1 MKITAT
7 RVLGFTLG
15 LILLSTVSA
24 SAEEATAPNVK
35 AAASGSAEAASAAP
49 PKIDWNAMD
58 KKQRKAYMKKT
69 VLPAAQK
76 MFAEFDAKKY
86 KRVTCVTCHGEGAG
100 ADFKMPNPELP
111 KLPTSPDGFKA
122 LQEKKPDTVKFM
134 GTKVKP
140 TVAALLG
147 LPEWTPAA
155 PQGFG
160 CYNCHEKD
168 VAAKSPAPAAP
179 VKAAAPAAPAK

>member
-7 RVLGFTLG
+7 CALG
-15 LILLSTVSA
+15 LILLATA
-24 SAEEATAPNVK
+24 SAFGEEAAAPQAK
-35 AAASGSAEAASAAP
+35 AASPGAAEAAAP
-49 PKIDWNAMD
+49 AKIDWNAMD

-100 ADFKMPNPELP
+100 GDFKMPNPELP
-111 KLPTSPDGFKA
+111 KVPITPEGFKA
-122 LQEKKPDTVKFM
+122 LQEKKPDILKFM
-134 GTKVKP
+134 GTKVRP

-147 LPEWTPAA
+147 LPAATPAA

-168 VAAKSPAPAAP
+168 VGAKAPAPPA
-179 VKAAAPAAPAK
+179 KAAAPAAPAQ

>member
-7 RVLGFTLG
+7 CTLGLTLG
-15 LILLSTVSA
+15 LILLSTTSA
-24 SAEEATAPNVK
+24 FGDEAAAPKVKAASPGAAEAATAP
-35 AAASGSAEAASAAP
+35 A
-49 PKIDWNAMD
+49 KIDWNAMD

-111 KLPTSPDGFKA
+111 KLPTSPEGFKA
-122 LQEKKPDTVKFM
+122 LQEKKPDMVKFM

-168 VAAKSPAPAAP
+168 VAAKAPASPA
-179 VKAAAPAAPAK
+179 K